1 MDGKKLIDE
10 MCKRLDAKN
19 IRVHD
24 SKIIWKISELSQFE
38 LEELVNYPTHARGD
52 GMGFRSQHF
61 D

>member
-38 LEELVNYPTHARGD
+38 LEELVK
-52 GMGFRSQHF
+52 QK
-61 D
+61 